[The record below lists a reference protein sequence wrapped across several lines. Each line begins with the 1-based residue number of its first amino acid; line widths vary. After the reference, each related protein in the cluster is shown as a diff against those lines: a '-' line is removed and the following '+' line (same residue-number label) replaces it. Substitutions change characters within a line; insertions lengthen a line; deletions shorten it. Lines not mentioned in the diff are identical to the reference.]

1 MVNDQQLSY
10 QSFLAKKTQLGDM
23 DGFSPLW
30 MPDFLFPFQQSNT
43 EWSIRKG
50 RSATLQDCGLGKTPQ
65 ELVWAQNV
73 VMHTN
78 KPVLNLTPLAVTA
91 QTVREGEKF
100 GVEVEQ
106 SRGGKFRPGAHI
118 VATNYE
124 QLKHFN
130 SSDFAGVVC
139 DESSILKNFGGSTR
153 KIITEFLRKMPY
165 RLLGTAT
172 ASPNDH
178 IELGTHSEALG
189 ELGYMD
195 MLNRFF
201 KNELNNSCIGR
212 KHGEVVKWRF
222 KGHAEMAFYRWV
234 CSWARAG
241 RKPSDFGPFDDSGFV
256 LPALT
261 EVQHLVTTERLAD
274 GFLFPLV
281 AVTPDEQREERKRTI
296 PERCEKVA
304 GLVAAEP
311 GQSLCWCH
319 LNDEGDLLEKI
330 IPGAV
335 QVKGSDSDEFKEEA
349 FLGFAMGK
357 ITKLVTKHKI
367 GAWGLNFQNCHHQTA
382 FPSHSFEQY
391 YQGIRR
397 SWRFGQKQPV
407 RCDIVTTEGERAI
420 LANMQRKAKQ
430 SEKMFEQLV
439 ACMNDALHIER
450 GTIHAKKT
458 EIPSWV

>member
-1 MVNDQQLSY
+1 MSVEY
-10 QSFLAKKTQLGDM
+10 AEFLDRKTQLCAM
-23 DGFSPLW
+23 DGFEPLW

-43 EWSIRKG
+43 DWAIRKG
-50 RSATLQDCGLGKTPQ
+50 RSAALQDCGLGKTAQ

-73 VMHTN
+73 VMYTN

-100 GVEVEQ
+100 GIAVEQ
-106 SRGGKFRPGAHI
+106 SRDGKFKPGAHI

-130 SSDFAGVVC
+130 SNDFSGVVC
-139 DESSILKNFGGSTR
+139 DESGILKNYKGAIRTA
-153 KIITEFLRKMPY
+153 ITEFMRKLPY

-201 KNELNNSCIGR
+201 KNELNNSCAGR

-222 KGHAEMAFYRWV
+222 KGHAELAFHRWV

-241 RKPSDFGPFDDSGFV
+241 RKPSDFGVFDDAGFV
-256 LPALT
+256 LLALT
-261 EVQHLVTTERLAD
+261 ETQHLVTTKRLAD
-274 GFLFPLV
+274 GFLFALPALNQ
-281 AVTPDEQREERKRTI
+281 DEQREERKRTI

-304 GLVAAEP
+304 ELVAQEP
-311 GQSLCWCH
+311 TQTLSWCH
-319 LNDEGDLLEKI
+319 LNEEGDLLEKL
-330 IPGAV
+330 IPNSV

-349 FLGFAMGK
+349 FLSFASGK
-357 ITKLVTKHKI
+357 IQNLISKPKI
-367 GAWGLNFQNCHHQTA
+367 GAWGLNFQNCHHQTS

-397 SWRFGQKQPV
+397 SWRFGQKSPV
-407 RCDIVTTEGERAI
+407 RSDIVTTEGERAI
-420 LANMQRKAKQ
+420 LANMQRKARQ
-430 SEKMFEQLV
+430 AEKMFAQLV
-439 ACMNDALHIER
+439 ECMNDALHIQR
-450 GTIHAKKT
+450 GTIHTT
-458 EIPSWV
+458 ETECPSWLS